1 MRLAFRP
8 VGCYLLILP
17 LAAWNLVLAS
27 RLTDPRLTSD
37 AHSPTWLLA
46 AEGLGRV
53 LVFAL
58 PLWMPLQLRHPS
70 KKAGLA
76 LYLAGTLVYFASW
89 LPLMLAPA
97 SAWSSSFVGLLAPRL
112 TPLLPFLGIAL
123 IGGAWPY
130 AVLST
135 AFVLLHTWH
144 GVLNLAA

>member
-8 VGCYLLILP
+8 VGGYLLILP

-27 RLTDPRLTSD
+27 HLTDPRLTSE

-46 AEGLGRV
+46 AESLGRV
-53 LVFAL
+53 LIFAL
-58 PLWMPLQLRHPS
+58 PFWMPLQLRHPS
-70 KKAGLA
+70 NKAGLA
-76 LYLAGTLVYFASW
+76 LYLTGTLLYFASW
-89 LPLMLAPA
+89 LPLMLAPT
-97 SAWSSSFVGLLAPRL
+97 SAWSNSLIGLLAPRL

-135 AFVLLHTWH
+135 AFIVLHAWH
-144 GVLNLAA
+144 GVQNLAA